1 VTRREVLVAFS
12 GMMLATL
19 LAALDQTIVATALP
33 RIVGD
38 LGGFE
43 RLSWVVTAYLIAS
56 TVTIPLYGKLSD
68 LYGRRR
74 LMAISIS
81 IFVVGSLLCG
91 IAQTMDQLIF
101 ARALQG
107 IGAGGLIPLSQ
118 AAIADLVPP
127 RERGRYLG
135 YIGAVWAV
143 SALAGPLLGGT
154 FTDHASWRWIFYIN
168 LPLGGI
174 ALLVVL
180 RNMRVHSA
188 RREHDIDW
196 AGAALLSAGLTA
208 VLLALA
214 GSGGWL
220 WVAGGVLLAAFV
232 AVERRAPEPIVPFG
246 LFRDRVLNVAT
257 GGSFVIGAMLFAVTV
272 FVPVYVQSV
281 LGASATSSG
290 VILMPMTLAWVV
302 TVFVSGQLITRW
314 GRVKPF
320 PLGGSVLIVA
330 GVVALT
336 QVDTDT
342 SRVFVA
348 AALALTGIGMG
359 ASLQPYTIAG
369 QNAADPADVGVATSN
384 LMFARSMGGSLAV
397 AGLGALLAHQVVVE
411 LRAQLGGAASRVDV
425 DRLLQGSGRVPP
437 ELLDGTRAAV
447 SDSLAIVFLVTAA
460 LALVAVVLA
469 ASLQERPLRSSAG

>member
-1 VTRREVLVAFS
+1 
-12 GMMLATL
+12 
-19 LAALDQTIVATALP
+19 
-33 RIVGD
+33 
-38 LGGFE
+38 
-43 RLSWVVTAYLIAS
+43 
-56 TVTIPLYGKLSD
+56 
-68 LYGRRR
+68 
-74 LMAISIS
+74 
-81 IFVVGSLLCG
+81 
-91 IAQTMDQLIF
+91 MDQLIL

-107 IGAGGLIPLSQ
+107 VGAGGLIPLSQ

-180 RNMRVHSA
+180 RNMRVQSV
-188 RREHDIDW
+188 RRAHEIDW
-196 AGAALLSAGLTA
+196 AGAGLLTAGLTA

-214 GSGGWL
+214 GSGSWL
-220 WVAGGVLLAAFV
+220 WVLGGVLLIAFAV
-232 AVERRAPEPIVPFG
+232 VERRAAEPVVPFG

-290 VILMPMTLAWVV
+290 VILMPMTLSWVV

-320 PLGGSVLIVA
+320 PVAGSVLIVA
-330 GVVALT
+330 GVAGLT

-342 SRVFVA
+342 SRIFVA

-384 LMFARSMGGSLAV
+384 MMFARSMGGSLAV
-397 AGLGALLAHQVVVE
+397 AGLGALLAHQVVVQ
-411 LRAQLGGAASRVDV
+411 LREQLGNAAARVDV
-425 DRLLQGSGRVPP
+425 DRLLQGSSRVPP
-437 ELLDGTRAAV
+437 ELLDGTRTAV
-447 SDSLAIVFLVTAA
+447 SQSLELVFVVTAA
-460 LALVAVVLA
+460 LALAAVVLA
-469 ASLQERPLRSSAG
+469 VSLQERPLRSTA